1 MGRKNNYKITEPML
15 MEYYD
20 LSQKKKEI
28 ESQLD
33 ELQKVFHGYFDHQVG
48 VNEKGELV
56 INNLKLERIIRT
68 KEKFNEELTV
78 NKLEKLQLTDLVQIV
93 KKPDGDKIKSAINL
107 GLLNEKDLEEC
118 ISINSSQA
126 IYVKPIKKK

>member
-1 MGRKNNYKITEPML
+1 MGKKTSYKITEPML
-15 MEYYD
+15 NEYYD

-28 ESQLD
+28 ENQL
-33 ELQKVFHGYFDHQVG
+33 EALQKVFHSYFDQQVG

-56 INNLKLERIIRT
+56 INNLKLERIIRK
-68 KEKFNEELTV
+68 KEKFNEEMTV
-78 NKLEKLQLTDLVQIV
+78 SKLEELKLTDLIQTI

-107 GLLNEKDLEEC
+107 GLLKEKDLDGC

-126 IYVKPIKKK
+126 IYVKSMKTK

>member
-1 MGRKNNYKITEPML
+1 MVKKNAYKITEPML
-15 MEYYD
+15 NEYYD

-28 ESQLD
+28 ENQLE

-56 INNLKLERIIRT
+56 LNNLKLERIIRK
-68 KEKFNEELTV
+68 KEKYNEAETVSKLEEL
-78 NKLEKLQLTDLVQIV
+78 KLTELVQIV
-93 KKPDGDKIKSAINL
+93 KKPDGDKIKSAISL
-107 GLLNEKDLEEC
+107 GLLNEKDLDGC

-126 IYVKPIKKK
+126 IYVKPVKNK